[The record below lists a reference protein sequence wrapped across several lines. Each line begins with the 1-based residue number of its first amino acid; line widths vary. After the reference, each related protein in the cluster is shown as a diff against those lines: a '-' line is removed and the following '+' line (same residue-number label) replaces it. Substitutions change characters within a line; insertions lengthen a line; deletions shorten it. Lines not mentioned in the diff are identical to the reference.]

1 MVQIKN
7 LFMAITLSLSVIGCV
22 SLPDESKS
30 SSENMVAPKT
40 PTPERDVLATLDAI
54 DQLIIAAR
62 MTATAPTSTPIPVP
76 TSTPIPLPTST
87 PIPVPTSTPVPVPT
101 STPIPVPTSTPV
113 PVPTSTPVPVP
124 TSTPIPVPTS
134 TPIPVVDPTCTNRYS
149 PTIPTVYL
157 SSITAC
163 KTENVKITW
172 DVEKGTSDYFM
183 NINLNNLS
191 PYDYSNG
198 HIKFRI
204 WNQNKTQ
211 YVDWYKRITP
221 VYRATIDEVGLS
233 DFRELIPN
241 TITTVGEIQ
250 LTRFDVGDY

>member
-7 LFMAITLSLSVIGCV
+7 FFMAITLSLSVIGCV

-30 SSENMVAPKT
+30 NSENIVVPNT
-40 PTPERDVLATLDAI
+40 PTPERDILATLDAI

-62 MTATAPTSTPIPVP
+62 MTATAPTSTPTPVP
-76 TSTPIPLPTST
+76 TLTPVTSTLVPSPALT
-87 PIPVPTSTPVPVPT
+87 PIPVPTSTPV
-101 STPIPVPTSTPV
+101 
-113 PVPTSTPVPVP
+113 
-124 TSTPIPVPTS
+124 
-134 TPIPVVDPTCTNRYS
+134 PVVDPTCTNRYS

-157 SSITAC
+157 SSTTAC
-163 KTENVKITW
+163 KTANVTITW

-191 PYDYSNG
+191 PYDYANG

-241 TITTVGEIQ
+241 TIMTVGEIQ

>member
-30 SSENMVAPKT
+30 SSENIVVPNT
-40 PTPERDVLATLDAI
+40 PTPERDILATLDAI

-76 TSTPIPLPTST
+76 TSTPIP
-87 PIPVPTSTPVPVPT
+87 VPTSTPVPVPT
-101 STPIPVPTSTPV
+101 STPI
-113 PVPTSTPVPVP
+113 PVP

-163 KTENVKITW
+163 KTKNVAITW

-191 PYDYSNG
+191 PYDYANG

>member
-7 LFMAITLSLSVIGCV
+7 FFMAITLSLSVIGCV

-30 SSENMVAPKT
+30 NSENIVVPNT
-40 PTPERDVLATLDAI
+40 PTPERDILATLDAI

-62 MTATAPTSTPIPVP
+62 MTATAPTSTP
-76 TSTPIPLPTST
+76 
-87 PIPVPTSTPVPVPT
+87 
-101 STPIPVPTSTPV
+101 V
-113 PVPTSTPVPVP
+113 PVPTSTPV
-124 TSTPIPVPTS
+124 
-134 TPIPVVDPTCTNRYS
+134 PVVDPTCTNRYS

-157 SSITAC
+157 SSTTAC
-163 KTENVKITW
+163 KTENVTITW

-191 PYDYSNG
+191 PYDYANG

-211 YVDWYKRITP
+211 YGDWYKRITP
-221 VYRATIDEVGLS
+221 VHRATIDEVGLS

-241 TITTVGEIQ
+241 TIMTVGEIQ

>member
-7 LFMAITLSLSVIGCV
+7 FFMAITLSLSVIGCV

-30 SSENMVAPKT
+30 NSENIVVPNT
-40 PTPERDVLATLDAI
+40 PTPERDILATLDAI

-62 MTATAPTSTPIPVP
+62 MTAMA
-76 TSTPIPLPTST
+76 
-87 PIPVPTSTPVPVPT
+87 
-101 STPIPVPTSTPV
+101 PTSTPV

-134 TPIPVVDPTCTNRYS
+134 TPVPVVDPTCTNRYS

-157 SSITAC
+157 SSTTAC
-163 KTENVKITW
+163 KTANVTITW
-172 DVEKGTSDYFM
+172 DVEKGTSNYFM

-191 PYDYSNG
+191 PYDYANG

-221 VYRATIDEVGLS
+221 VHRATIDEVGLS

-241 TITTVGEIQ
+241 TIMTVGEIQ

>member
-1 MVQIKN
+1 
-7 LFMAITLSLSVIGCV
+7 MAITLSLSVIGCV

-30 SSENMVAPKT
+30 SSENIVVPNT
-40 PTPERDVLATLDAI
+40 PTPERDILATLDAI

-62 MTATAPTSTPIPVP
+62 MTATA
-76 TSTPIPLPTST
+76 
-87 PIPVPTSTPVPVPT
+87 
-101 STPIPVPTSTPV
+101 
-113 PVPTSTPVPVP
+113 P

-163 KTENVKITW
+163 KTKNVTITW

-191 PYDYSNG
+191 PYDYANG

>member
-30 SSENMVAPKT
+30 SSENIVVPNT
-40 PTPERDVLATLDAI
+40 PTPERDILATLDAI

-62 MTATAPTSTPIPVP
+62 MTATAPTSTPI
-76 TSTPIPLPTST
+76 
-87 PIPVPTSTPVPVPT
+87 
-101 STPIPVPTSTPV
+101 
-113 PVPTSTPVPVP
+113 PVP

-163 KTENVKITW
+163 KTGNVMITW

-191 PYDYSNG
+191 PYDYANG

>member
-30 SSENMVAPKT
+30 SSENIVVPNT
-40 PTPERDVLATLDAI
+40 PTPERDILATLDAI

-62 MTATAPTSTPIPVP
+62 MTATAPTSTP
-76 TSTPIPLPTST
+76 
-87 PIPVPTSTPVPVPT
+87 
-101 STPIPVPTSTPV
+101 V
-113 PVPTSTPVPVP
+113 PVPTSTPV
-124 TSTPIPVPTS
+124 
-134 TPIPVVDPTCTNRYS
+134 PVVDPTCTNRYS

-157 SSITAC
+157 SSTTAC
-163 KTENVKITW
+163 KTENVTITW

-191 PYDYSNG
+191 PYDYANG

-221 VYRATIDEVGLS
+221 VHRATIDEVGLS

-241 TITTVGEIQ
+241 TIMTVGEIQ

>member
-30 SSENMVAPKT
+30 SSENIVVPNT
-40 PTPERDVLATLDAI
+40 PTPERDILATLDAI

-62 MTATAPTSTPIPVP
+62 MTATA
-76 TSTPIPLPTST
+76 
-87 PIPVPTSTPVPVPT
+87 
-101 STPIPVPTSTPV
+101 
-113 PVPTSTPVPVP
+113 P

-163 KTENVKITW
+163 KTKNVAITW

-191 PYDYSNG
+191 PYDYANG

>member
-7 LFMAITLSLSVIGCV
+7 FFMAITLSLSVIGCV

-30 SSENMVAPKT
+30 NSENIVVPNT
-40 PTPERDVLATLDAI
+40 PTPERDILATLDAI

-62 MTATAPTSTPIPVP
+62 MTATAPTP
-76 TSTPIPLPTST
+76 TPIPL
-87 PIPVPTSTPVPVPT
+87 
-101 STPIPVPTSTPV
+101 
-113 PVPTSTPVPVP
+113 
-124 TSTPIPVPTS
+124 PTS

-163 KTENVKITW
+163 KTNQVTITW
-172 DVEKGTSDYFM
+172 DIEKGTSDYFM

-191 PYDYSNG
+191 PYDYANG

-221 VYRATIDEVGLS
+221 VYRATIDEEGLS

>member
-7 LFMAITLSLSVIGCV
+7 FFMAITLSLSVIGCV

-30 SSENMVAPKT
+30 NSENIVVPNT
-40 PTPERDVLATLDAI
+40 PTPERDILATLDAI

-62 MTATAPTSTPIPVP
+62 MTAMAPTSTPV
-76 TSTPIPLPTST
+76 
-87 PIPVPTSTPVPVPT
+87 
-101 STPIPVPTSTPV
+101 
-113 PVPTSTPVPVP
+113 
-124 TSTPIPVPTS
+124 
-134 TPIPVVDPTCTNRYS
+134 PVVDPTCTNRYS

-157 SSITAC
+157 SSTTAC
-163 KTENVKITW
+163 KTANVTITW
-172 DVEKGTSDYFM
+172 DVEKGTSNYFM

-191 PYDYSNG
+191 PYDYANG

-221 VYRATIDEVGLS
+221 VHRATIDEVGLS

-241 TITTVGEIQ
+241 TIMTVGEIQ

>member
-30 SSENMVAPKT
+30 SSENIVVPNT
-40 PTPERDVLATLDAI
+40 PTPERDILATLDAI

-62 MTATAPTSTPIPVP
+62 MTAMA
-76 TSTPIPLPTST
+76 
-87 PIPVPTSTPVPVPT
+87 
-101 STPIPVPTSTPV
+101 PTSTPV
-113 PVPTSTPVPVP
+113 PVPTSTPV
-124 TSTPIPVPTS
+124 
-134 TPIPVVDPTCTNRYS
+134 PVVDPTCTNRYS

-157 SSITAC
+157 SSTTAC
-163 KTENVKITW
+163 KTENVTITW

-191 PYDYSNG
+191 PYDYANG

-221 VYRATIDEVGLS
+221 VHRATIDEVGLS

-241 TITTVGEIQ
+241 TIMTVGEIQ
-250 LTRFDVGDY
+250 LIRFDVGDY

>member
-30 SSENMVAPKT
+30 SSENIVVPNT
-40 PTPERDVLATLDAI
+40 PTPERDILATLDAI

-62 MTATAPTSTPIPVP
+62 MTATAPTSTP
-76 TSTPIPLPTST
+76 
-87 PIPVPTSTPVPVPT
+87 VPVPT
-101 STPIPVPTSTPV
+101 STPI
-113 PVPTSTPVPVP
+113 PVP

-157 SSITAC
+157 SSTTAC
-163 KTENVKITW
+163 KTENVTITW

-191 PYDYSNG
+191 PYDYANG

-221 VYRATIDEVGLS
+221 VYRATIDEEGLS

>member
-30 SSENMVAPKT
+30 SSENIVVPNT
-40 PTPERDVLATLDAI
+40 PTPERDILATLDAI

-62 MTATAPTSTPIPVP
+62 MTATAPTSTPV
-76 TSTPIPLPTST
+76 
-87 PIPVPTSTPVPVPT
+87 
-101 STPIPVPTSTPV
+101 PVPTSTPV

-124 TSTPIPVPTS
+124 TSTPV
-134 TPIPVVDPTCTNRYS
+134 PVVDPTCTNRYS

-157 SSITAC
+157 SSTTAC
-163 KTENVKITW
+163 KTANVTITW
-172 DVEKGTSDYFM
+172 DVEKGTSNYFM

-191 PYDYSNG
+191 PYDYANG

-241 TITTVGEIQ
+241 TIMTVGEIQ

>member
-7 LFMAITLSLSVIGCV
+7 FFMAITLSLSVIGCV

-30 SSENMVAPKT
+30 NSENIVVPNT
-40 PTPERDVLATLDAI
+40 PTPERDILATLDAI

-62 MTATAPTSTPIPVP
+62 MTATAPTSTP
-76 TSTPIPLPTST
+76 
-87 PIPVPTSTPVPVPT
+87 
-101 STPIPVPTSTPV
+101 V
-113 PVPTSTPVPVP
+113 PVPTSTPV
-124 TSTPIPVPTS
+124 
-134 TPIPVVDPTCTNRYS
+134 PVVDPTCTNRYS

-157 SSITAC
+157 SSTTAC
-163 KTENVKITW
+163 KTANVTITW
-172 DVEKGTSDYFM
+172 DVEKGTSNYFM

-191 PYDYSNG
+191 PYDYANG

-221 VYRATIDEVGLS
+221 VHRATIDEVGLS

-241 TITTVGEIQ
+241 TIMTVGEIQ

>member
-22 SLPDESKS
+22 SVPDESKS
-30 SSENMVAPKT
+30 SSENIVVPNT
-40 PTPERDVLATLDAI
+40 PTPERDILATLDAI

-62 MTATAPTSTPIPVP
+62 MTATAPTPTPIPLP
-76 TSTPIPLPTST
+76 TPTPIPLPTST
-87 PIPVPTSTPVPVPT
+87 PIPLPTP
-101 STPIPVPTSTPV
+101 TPIPL
-113 PVPTSTPVPVP
+113 
-124 TSTPIPVPTS
+124 PTS

-163 KTENVKITW
+163 KTNQVTITW
-172 DVEKGTSDYFM
+172 DIEKGTSDYFM

-191 PYDYSNG
+191 PYDYANG

-204 WNQNKTQ
+204 WDQNKTQ

>member
-7 LFMAITLSLSVIGCV
+7 FFMAITLSLSVIGCV

-30 SSENMVAPKT
+30 NSENIVVPNT
-40 PTPERDVLATLDAI
+40 PTPERDILATLDAI

-62 MTATAPTSTPIPVP
+62 MTAMA
-76 TSTPIPLPTST
+76 
-87 PIPVPTSTPVPVPT
+87 
-101 STPIPVPTSTPV
+101 PTSTPV

-134 TPIPVVDPTCTNRYS
+134 TPVPVVDPTCTNRYS

-157 SSITAC
+157 SSTTAC
-163 KTENVKITW
+163 KTANVTITW

-191 PYDYSNG
+191 PYDYANG

-221 VYRATIDEVGLS
+221 VHRATIDEVGLS

-241 TITTVGEIQ
+241 TIMTVGEIQ

>member
-7 LFMAITLSLSVIGCV
+7 FFMAITLSLSVIGCV

-30 SSENMVAPKT
+30 NSENIVVPNT
-40 PTPERDVLATLDAI
+40 PTPERDILATLDAI

-62 MTATAPTSTPIPVP
+62 MTATA
-76 TSTPIPLPTST
+76 
-87 PIPVPTSTPVPVPT
+87 
-101 STPIPVPTSTPV
+101 
-113 PVPTSTPVPVP
+113 P

-157 SSITAC
+157 SSTTAC
-163 KTENVKITW
+163 KTANVTITW

-191 PYDYSNG
+191 PYDYANG

-221 VYRATIDEVGLS
+221 VHRATIDEVGLS

-241 TITTVGEIQ
+241 TIMTVGEIQ

>member
-7 LFMAITLSLSVIGCV
+7 FFMAITLSLSVIGCV

-30 SSENMVAPKT
+30 NSENIVVPNT
-40 PTPERDVLATLDAI
+40 PTPERDILATLDAI

-62 MTATAPTSTPIPVP
+62 MTATAPTSTPI
-76 TSTPIPLPTST
+76 
-87 PIPVPTSTPVPVPT
+87 
-101 STPIPVPTSTPV
+101 
-113 PVPTSTPVPVP
+113 PVP

-163 KTENVKITW
+163 KTGNVMITW
-172 DVEKGTSDYFM
+172 DVEKGTSDYFI

-191 PYDYSNG
+191 PYDYANG

>member
-87 PIPVPTSTPVPVPT
+87 PIPM
-101 STPIPVPTSTPV
+101 
-113 PVPTSTPVPVP
+113 PTSTPVPVP

-163 KTENVKITW
+163 KTKNVEITW
-172 DVEKGTSDYFM
+172 DVEKGTSDYFV

-191 PYDYSNG
+191 PYDYANG
-198 HIKFRI
+198 HITFRI

>member
-7 LFMAITLSLSVIGCV
+7 FFMAITLSLSVIGCV

-30 SSENMVAPKT
+30 NSENIVVPNT
-40 PTPERDVLATLDAI
+40 PTPERDILATLDAI

-62 MTATAPTSTPIPVP
+62 MTAMA
-76 TSTPIPLPTST
+76 
-87 PIPVPTSTPVPVPT
+87 
-101 STPIPVPTSTPV
+101 PTSTPV
-113 PVPTSTPVPVP
+113 PVPTSTPV
-124 TSTPIPVPTS
+124 
-134 TPIPVVDPTCTNRYS
+134 PVVDPTCTNRYS

-157 SSITAC
+157 SSTTAC
-163 KTENVKITW
+163 KTANVTITW
-172 DVEKGTSDYFM
+172 DVEKGTSNYFM

-191 PYDYSNG
+191 PYDYANG

-221 VYRATIDEVGLS
+221 VHRATIDEVGLS

-241 TITTVGEIQ
+241 TIMTVGEIQ

>member
-30 SSENMVAPKT
+30 SSENIVVPNT
-40 PTPERDVLATLDAI
+40 PTPERDILATLDAI

-62 MTATAPTSTPIPVP
+62 MTAMA
-76 TSTPIPLPTST
+76 
-87 PIPVPTSTPVPVPT
+87 
-101 STPIPVPTSTPV
+101 PTSTPV

-124 TSTPIPVPTS
+124 TSTPV
-134 TPIPVVDPTCTNRYS
+134 PVVDPTCTNRYS

-157 SSITAC
+157 SSTTAC
-163 KTENVKITW
+163 KTENVTITW
-172 DVEKGTSDYFM
+172 DVEKSSSDYFM

-191 PYDYSNG
+191 PYDYANG

-241 TITTVGEIQ
+241 TIMTVGEIQ

>member
-7 LFMAITLSLSVIGCV
+7 FFMAITLSLSVIGCV

-30 SSENMVAPKT
+30 NSENIVVPNT
-40 PTPERDVLATLDAI
+40 PTPERDILATLDAI

-62 MTATAPTSTPIPVP
+62 MTAMAPTSTPV
-76 TSTPIPLPTST
+76 
-87 PIPVPTSTPVPVPT
+87 
-101 STPIPVPTSTPV
+101 
-113 PVPTSTPVPVP
+113 
-124 TSTPIPVPTS
+124 
-134 TPIPVVDPTCTNRYS
+134 PVVDPTCTNRYS

-157 SSITAC
+157 SSTTAC
-163 KTENVKITW
+163 KTANVTITW

-191 PYDYSNG
+191 PYDYANG

-221 VYRATIDEVGLS
+221 VHRATIDEVGLS

-241 TITTVGEIQ
+241 TIMTVGEIQ

>member
-22 SLPDESKS
+22 SVPDESKS
-30 SSENMVAPKT
+30 SSENIVVPNT
-40 PTPERDVLATLDAI
+40 PTPERDILATLDAI

-62 MTATAPTSTPIPVP
+62 MTATAPTSTP
-76 TSTPIPLPTST
+76 
-87 PIPVPTSTPVPVPT
+87 
-101 STPIPVPTSTPV
+101 V
-113 PVPTSTPVPVP
+113 PVPTSTPV
-124 TSTPIPVPTS
+124 
-134 TPIPVVDPTCTNRYS
+134 PVVDPTCTNRYS

-157 SSITAC
+157 SSTTAC
-163 KTENVKITW
+163 KTENVTITW

-191 PYDYSNG
+191 PYDYANG

-221 VYRATIDEVGLS
+221 VHRATIDEVGLS

-241 TITTVGEIQ
+241 TIMTVGEIQ

>member
-22 SLPDESKS
+22 SLPEESKS
-30 SSENMVAPKT
+30 SSENIVVPNT
-40 PTPERDVLATLDAI
+40 PTPERDILATLDAI

-62 MTATAPTSTPIPVP
+62 MTATAPTSTP
-76 TSTPIPLPTST
+76 
-87 PIPVPTSTPVPVPT
+87 
-101 STPIPVPTSTPV
+101 V
-113 PVPTSTPVPVP
+113 PVPTSTPV
-124 TSTPIPVPTS
+124 
-134 TPIPVVDPTCTNRYS
+134 PVVDPTCTNRYS

-157 SSITAC
+157 SSTTAC
-163 KTENVKITW
+163 KTENVTITW

-191 PYDYSNG
+191 PYDYANG

-241 TITTVGEIQ
+241 TIMTVGEIQ

>member
-7 LFMAITLSLSVIGCV
+7 FFMAITLSLSVIGCV

-30 SSENMVAPKT
+30 NSENIVVPNT
-40 PTPERDVLATLDAI
+40 PTPERDILATLDAI

-76 TSTPIPLPTST
+76 TSTP
-87 PIPVPTSTPVPVPT
+87 V
-101 STPIPVPTSTPV
+101 
-113 PVPTSTPVPVP
+113 
-124 TSTPIPVPTS
+124 
-134 TPIPVVDPTCTNRYS
+134 PVVDPTCTNRYS

-157 SSITAC
+157 SSTTAC
-163 KTENVKITW
+163 KTANVTITW

-191 PYDYSNG
+191 PYDYANG

-221 VYRATIDEVGLS
+221 VHRATIDEVGLS

-241 TITTVGEIQ
+241 TIMTVGEIQ

>member
-30 SSENMVAPKT
+30 SSENIVVPNT
-40 PTPERDVLATLDAI
+40 PTPERDILATLDAI

-62 MTATAPTSTPIPVP
+62 MTATAPTSTPV
-76 TSTPIPLPTST
+76 
-87 PIPVPTSTPVPVPT
+87 
-101 STPIPVPTSTPV
+101 PVPTSTPV
-113 PVPTSTPVPVP
+113 PVPTSTPV
-124 TSTPIPVPTS
+124 
-134 TPIPVVDPTCTNRYS
+134 PVVDPTCTNRYS

-157 SSITAC
+157 SSTTAC
-163 KTENVKITW
+163 KTENVTITW

-191 PYDYSNG
+191 PYDYANG

-221 VYRATIDEVGLS
+221 VHRATIDEVGLS

-241 TITTVGEIQ
+241 TIMTVGEIQ

>member
-22 SLPDESKS
+22 SVPDESKS
-30 SSENMVAPKT
+30 SSENIVVPNT
-40 PTPERDVLATLDAI
+40 PTPERDILATLAAI

-62 MTATAPTSTPIPVP
+62 MTATAPTP
-76 TSTPIPLPTST
+76 TPIPL
-87 PIPVPTSTPVPVPT
+87 
-101 STPIPVPTSTPV
+101 
-113 PVPTSTPVPVP
+113 
-124 TSTPIPVPTS
+124 PTS

-163 KTENVKITW
+163 KTNQVTITW
-172 DVEKGTSDYFM
+172 DIEKGTSDYFM

-191 PYDYSNG
+191 PYDYANG

-204 WNQNKTQ
+204 WDQNKTQ

-221 VYRATIDEVGLS
+221 VHRATIDEVGLS

>member
-7 LFMAITLSLSVIGCV
+7 FFMAITLSLSVIGCV

-30 SSENMVAPKT
+30 NSENIVVPNT
-40 PTPERDVLATLDAI
+40 PTPERDILATLDAI

-62 MTATAPTSTPIPVP
+62 MTAMAPTSTPV
-76 TSTPIPLPTST
+76 
-87 PIPVPTSTPVPVPT
+87 
-101 STPIPVPTSTPV
+101 PVPTSTPV

-134 TPIPVVDPTCTNRYS
+134 TPVPVVDPTCTNRYS

-157 SSITAC
+157 SSTTAC
-163 KTENVKITW
+163 KTANVTITW

-191 PYDYSNG
+191 PYDYANG

-221 VYRATIDEVGLS
+221 VHRATIDEVGLS

-241 TITTVGEIQ
+241 TIMTVGEIQ

>member
-30 SSENMVAPKT
+30 SSENIVVPNT
-40 PTPERDVLATLDAI
+40 PTPERDILATLDAI

-76 TSTPIPLPTST
+76 TSTPI
-87 PIPVPTSTPVPVPT
+87 
-101 STPIPVPTSTPV
+101 

-163 KTENVKITW
+163 KTKNVAITW

-191 PYDYSNG
+191 PYDYANG

>member
-22 SLPDESKS
+22 SVPDESKS
-30 SSENMVAPKT
+30 SSENIVVPNT
-40 PTPERDVLATLDAI
+40 PTPERDILATLDAI

-62 MTATAPTSTPIPVP
+62 MTATAPTPTPIPLP
-76 TSTPIPLPTST
+76 TPTPIPLPTST
-87 PIPVPTSTPVPVPT
+87 PIPL
-101 STPIPVPTSTPV
+101 
-113 PVPTSTPVPVP
+113 
-124 TSTPIPVPTS
+124 PTS

-163 KTENVKITW
+163 KTGNVMITW

-191 PYDYSNG
+191 PYDYANG

-241 TITTVGEIQ
+241 TIMTVGEIQ

>member
-30 SSENMVAPKT
+30 SSENIVVPNT
-40 PTPERDVLATLDAI
+40 PTPERDILATLDAI

-62 MTATAPTSTPIPVP
+62 MTATAPTSTPV
-76 TSTPIPLPTST
+76 
-87 PIPVPTSTPVPVPT
+87 
-101 STPIPVPTSTPV
+101 PVPTSTPV

-124 TSTPIPVPTS
+124 TSTPV
-134 TPIPVVDPTCTNRYS
+134 PVVDPTCTNRYS

-157 SSITAC
+157 SSTTAC
-163 KTENVKITW
+163 KTENVTITW

-191 PYDYSNG
+191 PYDYANG

-241 TITTVGEIQ
+241 TIMTVGEIQ

>member
-30 SSENMVAPKT
+30 SSENIVVPNT
-40 PTPERDVLATLDAI
+40 HTPERDILATLDAI

-62 MTATAPTSTPIPVP
+62 MTAMA
-76 TSTPIPLPTST
+76 
-87 PIPVPTSTPVPVPT
+87 
-101 STPIPVPTSTPV
+101 PTSTPV
-113 PVPTSTPVPVP
+113 PVPTSTPV
-124 TSTPIPVPTS
+124 PVPTS

-157 SSITAC
+157 SSTTAC
-163 KTENVKITW
+163 KTANVTITW

-191 PYDYSNG
+191 PYDYANG

-221 VYRATIDEVGLS
+221 VHRATIDEVGLS

-241 TITTVGEIQ
+241 TIMTVGEIQ

>member
-7 LFMAITLSLSVIGCV
+7 FFMAITLSLSVIGCV

-30 SSENMVAPKT
+30 NSENIVVPNT
-40 PTPERDVLATLDAI
+40 PTPERDILATLDAI

-62 MTATAPTSTPIPVP
+62 MTAMAPTSTPIPVP
-76 TSTPIPLPTST
+76 TSTP
-87 PIPVPTSTPVPVPT
+87 V
-101 STPIPVPTSTPV
+101 
-113 PVPTSTPVPVP
+113 
-124 TSTPIPVPTS
+124 
-134 TPIPVVDPTCTNRYS
+134 PVVDPTCTNRYS

-157 SSITAC
+157 SSTTAC
-163 KTENVKITW
+163 KTANVTITW

-191 PYDYSNG
+191 PYDYANG

-221 VYRATIDEVGLS
+221 VHRATIDEVGLS

-241 TITTVGEIQ
+241 TIMTVGEIQ

>member
-30 SSENMVAPKT
+30 SSENIVVPNT
-40 PTPERDVLATLDAI
+40 PTPERDILATLDAI

-62 MTATAPTSTPIPVP
+62 MTATA
-76 TSTPIPLPTST
+76 
-87 PIPVPTSTPVPVPT
+87 
-101 STPIPVPTSTPV
+101 
-113 PVPTSTPVPVP
+113 P

-163 KTENVKITW
+163 KTGNVMITW

-191 PYDYSNG
+191 PYDYANG

-221 VYRATIDEVGLS
+221 VHRATIDEVGLS

>member
-30 SSENMVAPKT
+30 SSKNIIVPNT
-40 PTPERDVLATLDAI
+40 PTPERDILATLDAI

-62 MTATAPTSTPIPVP
+62 MTATA
-76 TSTPIPLPTST
+76 
-87 PIPVPTSTPVPVPT
+87 
-101 STPIPVPTSTPV
+101 
-113 PVPTSTPVPVP
+113 P

-163 KTENVKITW
+163 KTKNVTITW

-191 PYDYSNG
+191 PYDYANG

-204 WNQNKTQ
+204 WNQNNTQ
-211 YVDWYKRITP
+211 YVDWYKRIVP

-250 LTRFDVGDY
+250 LTRFDVGYY

>member
-30 SSENMVAPKT
+30 SSENIVVPNT
-40 PTPERDVLATLDAI
+40 HTPERDILATLDAI

-87 PIPVPTSTPVPVPT
+87 PIPVPTSTP
-101 STPIPVPTSTPV
+101 
-113 PVPTSTPVPVP
+113 
-124 TSTPIPVPTS
+124 IPVPTS

-163 KTENVKITW
+163 KTGNVMITW

-191 PYDYSNG
+191 PYDYANG

>member
-22 SLPDESKS
+22 SLPEESKS
-30 SSENMVAPKT
+30 SSENIVVPNT
-40 PTPERDVLATLDAI
+40 PTPERDILATLDAI

-62 MTATAPTSTPIPVP
+62 MTATAPTSTP
-76 TSTPIPLPTST
+76 
-87 PIPVPTSTPVPVPT
+87 
-101 STPIPVPTSTPV
+101 V
-113 PVPTSTPVPVP
+113 PVPTSTPV
-124 TSTPIPVPTS
+124 
-134 TPIPVVDPTCTNRYS
+134 PVVDPTCTNRYS

-157 SSITAC
+157 SSTTAC
-163 KTENVKITW
+163 KTENVTITW

-191 PYDYSNG
+191 PYDYANG

-221 VYRATIDEVGLS
+221 VHRATIDEVGLS

-241 TITTVGEIQ
+241 TIMTVGEIQ

>member
-30 SSENMVAPKT
+30 NSENIVVPNT
-40 PTPERDVLATLDAI
+40 PTPERDILATLDAI

-62 MTATAPTSTPIPVP
+62 MTATAPTSTP
-76 TSTPIPLPTST
+76 
-87 PIPVPTSTPVPVPT
+87 
-101 STPIPVPTSTPV
+101 V
-113 PVPTSTPVPVP
+113 PVPTSTPV
-124 TSTPIPVPTS
+124 
-134 TPIPVVDPTCTNRYS
+134 PVVDPTCTNRYS

-157 SSITAC
+157 SSTTAC
-163 KTENVKITW
+163 KTENVTITW

-191 PYDYSNG
+191 PYDYANG

-241 TITTVGEIQ
+241 TIMTVGEIQ

>member
-30 SSENMVAPKT
+30 SSENIVVPNT
-40 PTPERDVLATLDAI
+40 PTPERDILATLDAI

-62 MTATAPTSTPIPVP
+62 MTATA
-76 TSTPIPLPTST
+76 
-87 PIPVPTSTPVPVPT
+87 
-101 STPIPVPTSTPV
+101 
-113 PVPTSTPVPVP
+113 P

-163 KTENVKITW
+163 KTGNVMITW

-191 PYDYSNG
+191 PYDYANG

-221 VYRATIDEVGLS
+221 VYRATIDEEGLS

>member
-7 LFMAITLSLSVIGCV
+7 FFMAITLSLSVIGCV

-30 SSENMVAPKT
+30 SSENIVVPNT
-40 PTPERDVLATLDAI
+40 PTPERDILATLDAI

-62 MTATAPTSTPIPVP
+62 MTAMA
-76 TSTPIPLPTST
+76 
-87 PIPVPTSTPVPVPT
+87 PTSTPVPVPT

-113 PVPTSTPVPVP
+113 PV
-124 TSTPIPVPTS
+124 
-134 TPIPVVDPTCTNRYS
+134 VDPTCTNRYS

-157 SSITAC
+157 SSTTAC
-163 KTENVKITW
+163 KTENVTITW

-191 PYDYSNG
+191 PYDYANG

-221 VYRATIDEVGLS
+221 VHRATIDEVGLS

-241 TITTVGEIQ
+241 TIMTVGEIQ